1 MLYKVVLVFTASK
14 FERYKFYRDYD
25 HDYVISASSTILK
38 PFLSRDVNNNMK
50 KITLALG
57 GGGIKGFAHIGVIR
71 QLLNE
76 DFEIAAIAGTSVG
89 GIVGALYAAG
99 FSTQE
104 MEEFARG
111 LNFQKMLN
119 RAPNDAPSLI
129 GLQGLFNVLKE
140 KLGDM
145 SFKDL
150 NIPFVSTTVD
160 MNTGQEIIMD
170 TGKVLPAIQATTA
183 IPGLFPSVRMAGMNL
198 VDGGVLDPVPV
209 SPARWLFPDYPI
221 VAVSLSVPNSEW
233 ADAEKITVPPY
244 MPVPDFIV
252 QHFNQLRLGQ
262 AMQIFIDSNDVMSNM
277 IAELRLRIE
286 KPDVLLHP
294 RVYKYSL
301 IEPIDLDEA
310 IAYGEES
317 VKESL
322 KDINASF
329 TAFKRLNRWMR
340 PSYMKGTLLSE
351 IEPG

>member
-1 MLYKVVLVFTASK
+1 MN
-14 FERYKFYRDYD
+14 
-25 HDYVISASSTILK
+25 HDYIISVSSTILK
-38 PFLSRDVNNNMK
+38 PFFCRDVNSIMK

-76 DFEIAAIAGTSVG
+76 GFEIAAIAGTSVG

-99 FSTQE
+99 LSTQE
-104 MEEFARG
+104 MEEFSKS
-111 LNFQKMLN
+111 LNFQKIIN
-119 RAPNDAPSLI
+119 RAPNDAPSLV
-129 GLQGLFNVLKE
+129 GLQGLCDFLNE

-145 SFKDL
+145 SFKGL
-150 NIPFVSTTVD
+150 KIPFVSTAVD
-160 MNTGQEIIMD
+160 INTGREIIFN
-170 TGKVLPAIQATTA
+170 TGKILPAIQATTA
-183 IPGLFPSVRMAGMNL
+183 IPGLFPAVRMEGMNL

-233 ADAEKITVPPY
+233 GLAEKIQ
-244 MPVPDFIV
+244 MPSYVRVPDFLI
-252 QHFNQLRLGQ
+252 QHFTHMRLSQ

-294 RVYKYSL
+294 KVYKYSL
-301 IEPIDLDEA
+301 MDLIDLDEA

-317 VKESL
+317 VRESL
-322 KDINASF
+322 NDINASF
-329 TAFKRLNRWMR
+329 SAFKRLNRWMR

-351 IEPG
+351 VVEPG

>member
-1 MLYKVVLVFTASK
+1 
-14 FERYKFYRDYD
+14 
-25 HDYVISASSTILK
+25 
-38 PFLSRDVNNNMK
+38 MK

-71 QLLNE
+71 QLE
-76 DFEIAAIAGTSVG
+76 EEGYEIAAIAGTSVG
-89 GIVGALYAAG
+89 GIVGSLYAAG

-104 MEEFARG
+104 MEEFSRG

-129 GLQGLFNVLKE
+129 GLQGLFKVLQE

-145 SFKDL
+145 SFEDL
-150 NIPFVSTTVD
+150 KIPFVSASVD
-160 MNTGQEIIMD
+160 INSGREIIMD
-170 TGKVLPAIQATTA
+170 TGKLMPAIQATTA
-183 IPGLFPSVRMAGMNL
+183 IPGLFPAVRIENMNL

-221 VAVSLSVPNSEW
+221 VAVSLSVPNNEW
-233 ADAEKITVPPY
+233 GEAEKLSVPPY
-244 MPVPDFIV
+244 VPVPDFLV

-294 RVYKYSL
+294 KVYKYSL
-301 IEPIDLDEA
+301 IEPIDIDEA
-310 IAYGEES
+310 IAYGQEA

-322 KDINASF
+322 KDLDASF
-329 TAFKRLNRWMR
+329 SAFKRFSRWMR

-351 IEPG
+351 IEIEADQ

>member
-1 MLYKVVLVFTASK
+1 
-14 FERYKFYRDYD
+14 
-25 HDYVISASSTILK
+25 
-38 PFLSRDVNNNMK
+38 MK

-57 GGGIKGFAHIGVIR
+57 GGGIKGFTHIGVIR
-71 QLLNE
+71 QLLDE
-76 DFEIAAIAGTSVG
+76 GFEIAAIAGTSVG
-89 GIVGALYAAG
+89 GIVGSLYAAG

-104 MEEFARG
+104 MEDFSRS
-111 LNFQKMLN
+111 LNFQKILN
-119 RAPNDAPSLI
+119 RAPNDTPSLI

-150 NIPFVSTTVD
+150 KIPFVSTSVD
-160 MNTGQEIIMD
+160 INTGREIIMD

-183 IPGLFPSVRMAGMNL
+183 IPGLFPAVRMDDLNL

-233 ADAEKITVPPY
+233 AEAEKITVPPY

-294 RVYKYSL
+294 KVYKYSL
-301 IEPIDLDEA
+301 IDPIDLDEA
-310 IAYGEES
+310 IAYGKES

-329 TAFKRLNRWMR
+329 SAFKRLNRWMR

-351 IEPG
+351 IESN